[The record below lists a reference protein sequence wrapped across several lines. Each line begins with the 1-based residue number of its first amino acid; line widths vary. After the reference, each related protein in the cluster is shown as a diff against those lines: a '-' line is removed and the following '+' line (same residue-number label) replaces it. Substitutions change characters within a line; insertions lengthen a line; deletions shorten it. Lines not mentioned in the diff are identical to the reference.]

1 MKTFLQTKYFMYGA
15 GLIILTLGIALTI
28 LSTIGTS
35 PYDALLVGL
44 SLNIGLTVG
53 SWEIIIAFIMI
64 FTNAL
69 LKRKKPEFLG
79 LLTAIITGIGI
90 DSWLFLLNNFII
102 PKQIYSQLICIA
114 IGLVIIGLGTAIYLY
129 AEFAPMPVDNLMLI
143 MQDLTGMNILIT
155 KTIIYVIFLGL
166 AFLFNGPIGIG
177 TLLTVCLSGP
187 VLNYFMQAIRR
198 LMESFRPE
206 QTDSLEMNIK

>member
-1 MKTFLQTKYFMYGA
+1 MEEIRQPKYSIYSV

-44 SLNIGLTVG
+44 SLSVGLTIG

-69 LKRKKPEFLG
+69 LKRKRPEFLG
-79 LLTAIITGIGI
+79 LLTAIIIGIGM
-90 DSWLFLLNNFII
+90 DCWLFLLNDLIVPEHF
-102 PKQIYSQLICIA
+102 YSQLICI
-114 IGLVIIGLGTAIYLY
+114 ILGLIIISLGTAIYLY
-129 AEFAPMPVDNLMLI
+129 ANFAPMPVDNLMLI
-143 MQDLTGMNILIT
+143 LQHLTGMNIFMT
-155 KTIIYVIFLGL
+155 KTIIYLIFLGL
-166 AFLFNGPIGIG
+166 AFLFQGPIGIG

-187 VLNYFMQAIRR
+187 ILNYFMQIIPRF
-198 LMESFRPE
+198 MEFFYSKPNDSF
-206 QTDSLEMNIK
+206 NIKA